1 MSAFL
6 DGRGGF
12 AAYRLP
18 GEEVACIFSIGEVS
32 TFKLENFSPEDFAG
46 AFVVAPYDA
55 SRVFALWPLGGNALI
70 PIGELHPIT
79 ARNAKEFICPEEDEP
94 LRKSY
99 STAFS
104 IIKDALDRRIAD
116 KVVLAR
122 RMEVSDVPADVLPG
136 VFEKLCLSYSN
147 AFVYFIDH
155 PVTGRWMGA
164 SPESFLEKEG
174 DYLKTVSLAATRG
187 SNKHSEDWDM
197 KELEEQSLVS
207 VYVDEVLKRY
217 GVADFNKTG
226 PVPLR
231 AGDMIHL
238 RTSYQFAESD
248 LKTGTGTFLK
258 ALHPTP
264 AVGGYPKEKAL
275 ALIKQAELWDRG
287 LYSGFLGPVF
297 KNAFRFFVNIRCMKL
312 EENKAILYLGGGLT
326 RDSKEQLEWEE
337 TRLKAGTLLSV
348 LHSVKQNHYNESTHL
363 R

>member
-6 DGRGGF
+6 DGEGGF

-46 AFVVAPYDA
+46 AFVVAPYDS

-70 PIGELHPIT
+70 PIGDHHPIT
-79 ARNAKEFICPEEDEP
+79 AGNAKEFICPEEDEP

-122 RMEVSDVPADVLPG
+122 GMEVSDVPADVLPG
-136 VFEKLCLSYSN
+136 VFEQLCLSYSN

-174 DYLKTVSLAATRG
+174 DYLKTVALAATRG
-187 SNKHSEDWDM
+187 SNMHSEDWDM

-217 GVADFNKTG
+217 GVTDFNKTG

-238 RTSYQFAESD
+238 RTSYQFAESA
-248 LKTGTGTFLK
+248 LKTGTGSFLK

-275 ALIKQAELWDRG
+275 TLIKQAELLDRG

-297 KNAFRFFVNIRCMKL
+297 NNAFRFFVNIRCMKL